1 MPKLFKH
8 IVLYINSMTTIGKVY
23 KIYSQK
29 SNEVYIGSTTKLLL
43 QRFLQ
48 HKKNYKSYNK
58 GKYHFVTSFHILEYD
73 DANIE
78 LIEEV
83 QFDDKKELIKRERFH
98 IEQNDCVNKRV
109 EGRTRKEYREDNK
122 QKIQELQKQYYEA
135 NKQKLLEQNKE
146 YREDNKQKR
155 LEYLKKYRQAN
166 IEKISEKEKEY
177 REQNREKISEKNKKY
192 REQNREKMQELQKQ
206 YYEANKQK
214 LLEKLKEK
222 ITCECGSVVR
232 KSDIRRHEKSIK
244 HQKYLETIV

>member
-1 MPKLFKH
+1 
-8 IVLYINSMTTIGKVY
+8 MTTIGKVY

-58 GKYHFVTSFHILEYD
+58 GKYHFVTSFYILEYD

-98 IEQNDCVNKRV
+98 IEQNECVNKRV
-109 EGRTRKEYREDNK
+109 EGRTT
-122 QKIQELQKQYYEA
+122 
-135 NKQKLLEQNKE
+135 KE